1 MECINHN
8 SQEKLEMYQSFP
20 NSQFWKSIRAVS
32 TMIIITSDWS
42 VKAAKVFFFF
52 FLSTVPFVLN
62 FQSNVMVMVMYSGYV
77 RTLLCLLRPKF
88 LWFLLRRKSSF
99 KKRKTSF

>member
-1 MECINHN
+1 
-8 SQEKLEMYQSFP
+8 
-20 NSQFWKSIRAVS
+20 
-32 TMIIITSDWS
+32 MIIITSDWS

-52 FLSTVPFVLN
+52 FLLVPFVLN

-99 KKRKTSF
+99 KMRKTFF

>member
-8 SQEKLEMYQSFP
+8 SQEKLEIYQSFP

-52 FLSTVPFVLN
+52 FSF
-62 FQSNVMVMVMYSGYV
+62 YSSICTEFSIKCYGYGYGYV
-77 RTLLCLLRPKF
+77 FWLCKDIAVFIEAKVPLVF
-88 LWFLLRRKSSF
+88 F
-99 KKRKTSF
+99 